1 LLQYV
6 LVMFGIAID
15 KVKGNKETDIRLE
28 LSAGLIDFTHA
39 LFMLVS
45 ARLQTSYLPQHSLKG
60 NCSQAYNV
68 GVPNGESSFFTL
80 ISIVANNG
88 NGTSSGA
95 ADQCEE
101 YEAAALL
108 ETIMG

>member
-1 LLQYV
+1 M
-6 LVMFGIAID
+6 LVMFGIARHYLD
-15 KVKGNKETDIRLE
+15 GNNEMNIRLE

-95 ADQCEE
+95 TDQCEE